1 MFNVQCSILNAQC
14 SIFNEKCSMT
24 KGSLTYKKEVL
35 LKWWNSLDKD
45 WKLAFNIN
53 LFLQSSLTL
62 PEIEDDFKGM
72 MIPEVFIYHFGNEKL
87 EELKS
92 LEPNIDEIRKIVSL
106 KMFLASNCNL
116 KDLSPLKFLKN
127 LKILELESNPV
138 DNAEALKIL
147 TDLEDLTLVV
157 NGKKPNQLA
166 IANLV
171 NMLDLT
177 FDPQN
182 QEELEILSNMP
193 SLRTFYTELDFE
205 PDLRVFKNFKNLH
218 KIVGYSPSLSTESNI
233 TLLELKNS
241 GVEISWNT
249 LSETI

>member
-1 MFNVQCSILNAQC
+1 
-14 SIFNEKCSMT
+14 
-24 KGSLTYKKEVL
+24 
-35 LKWWNSLDKD
+35 
-45 WKLAFNIN
+45 
-53 LFLQSSLTL
+53 
-62 PEIEDDFKGM
+62 
-72 MIPEVFIYHFGNEKL
+72 
-87 EELKS
+87 
-92 LEPNIDEIRKIVSL
+92 
-106 KMFLASNCNL
+106 MFLASNCNL
-116 KDLSPLKFLKN
+116 KDLTPLKLLKN

-138 DNAEALKIL
+138 DNAEALKVL

-193 SLRTFYTELDFE
+193 LLRTFYTELDFE
-205 PDLRVFKNFKNLH
+205 PDLSFFKSFKNLH
-218 KIVGYSPSLSTESNI
+218 KIVGYSPSLCTESKI